1 MKNLILSSILV
12 SLPLLLGGCGVEEP
26 VVEVKPVEAIS
37 ETKPELE
44 GVNSDEL
51 EERDGI
57 AYLKGSDT
65 PYTGKYFF
73 FHDNWQKFEEGN
85 FKDGKMD
92 GLVVEWYENGQKKAE
107 GNWKDGKQDGPI
119 TFWHENGQKWI
130 EGNYK
135 DGKQDGLWVSWHE
148 NGKKESERNFKD
160 GNEEGMQVA
169 WHENGKKQAEAN
181 FKEGEPISGKFWNSK
196 GEPVDTYEEAKAE

>member
-1 MKNLILSSILV
+1 MNSLRLLVLLV
-12 SLPLLLGGCGVEEP
+12 SLPLLLGGCGE
-26 VVEVKPVEAIS
+26 KPVAVQKAI
-37 ETKPELE
+37 E
-44 GVNSDEL
+44 GVNFEEL
-51 EERDGI
+51 KYREGI

-65 PYTGKYFF
+65 PYTGKVFG
-73 FHDNWQKFEEGN
+73 FH
-85 FKDGKMD
+85 
-92 GLVVEWYENGQKKAE
+92 ENGQKSWE
-107 GNWKDGKQDGPI
+107 SNYKDGKEHGLQ
-119 TFWHENGQKWI
+119 TFWYENGQKWI

-196 GEPVDTYEEAKAE
+196 GEPVDTWKEAVAE